1 MKIYSLKIE
10 GKVNSKAYP
19 LHTWIASTMSSNP
32 EKKPLDAVLDLLL
45 NGSSGVSNIT
55 IPDLKLDNIIELE
68 KYGSKTESELV
79 TEMFVKDGQFDI
91 EMVKKCLIAVAK
103 ADYSR
108 QQSGTQWH
116 NREDRQAAI
125 DEIVVARMAKNDEID
140 GNQWFKRELI
150 NSKWISVN
158 CSTSV
163 AKAIEYLASHND
175 EIETHNQKIRMV
187 NGKDLGRYF
196 NRSAR
201 SALKKWESSNAPAPE
216 PKPKAKAKDK
226 AKSIFS
232 SGPVVFNDNDDGDYD
247 DGDYDDYEDGEVLG
261 ADGVPL

>member
-19 LHTWIASTMSSNP
+19 LHAWIASTMSSNP

-68 KYGSKTESELV
+68 KYGSKTEAELV
-79 TEMFVKDGQFDI
+79 TEMFVKDGKFDI

-108 QQSGTQWH
+108 QESGSQWH
-116 NREDRQAAI
+116 NREDKQAAI
-125 DEIVVARMAKNDEID
+125 DAIVVARIAKNDAISD
-140 GNQWFKRELI
+140 DKWFKRELI
-150 NSKWISVN
+150 NSRWISVN

-163 AKAIEYLASHND
+163 AKADEYLAAHSN
-175 EIETHNQKIRMV
+175 EVEAHNQRIRMV

-201 SALKKWESSNAPAPE
+201 S
-216 PKPKAKAKDK
+216 
-226 AKSIFS
+226 
-232 SGPVVFNDNDDGDYD
+232 
-247 DGDYDDYEDGEVLG
+247 
-261 ADGVPL
+261 

>member
-19 LHTWIASTMSSNP
+19 LYTHIASIVASES
-32 EKKPLDAVLDLLL
+32 EKKPLDVVLDLLL
-45 NGSSGVSNIT
+45 NGSSGVSSIA
-55 IPDLKLDNIIELE
+55 ISDLKLDDIVEIE

-79 TEMFVKDGQFDI
+79 TEMFVKDSKFDVD
-91 EMVKKCLIAVAK
+91 MVRKCLIAVAK

-116 NREDRQAAI
+116 NREDRQSAI
-125 DEIVVARMAKNDEID
+125 DAIVVARMAKNDEID
-140 GNQWFKRELI
+140 DNQWFKRELI

-163 AKAIEYLASHND
+163 AKANEYLAAHND

-201 SALKKWESSNAPAPE
+201 SALKKWESSIAPE